1 MTMKKMLEKI
11 FRKKIAKHSI
21 PAFFVLYICTR
32 NDASATV
39 GCSSAKAKQAR
50 LRTHHLARQLQRH
63 SKDKILL
70 LREKGCFN
78 LGKKLFFSEKAK
90 RTHRVSN

>member
-1 MTMKKMLEKI
+1 MKKMLEKN

-32 NDASATV
+32 NDAGATV
-39 GCSSAKAKQAR
+39 GCGSAKAKQAR
-50 LRTHHLARQLQRH
+50 LRTHLARQLQRH
-63 SKDKILL
+63 LKDKVLL

-78 LGKKLFFSEKAK
+78 LGKRLFFSEKAK
-90 RTHRVSN
+90 RTLRVSN